1 MNRLPKIFV
10 LLMLFLASNP
20 TINAADKKN
29 TVTLEQAS
37 EMVREQSKGK
47 VLSARTT
54 HFNGGR
60 THRIQVLTPSGRV
73 KIFQVPMNKD
83 KFKSQQA
90 HKPRYS
96 QDQMNKLNNSSRRSN
111 LTNYRAP
118 NTNTARNS
126 STSPTKST
134 GDKKQK

>member
-10 LLMLFLASNP
+10 LSMLFLVNNP
-20 TINAADKKN
+20 TVNAADKKN

-37 EMVREQSKGK
+37 EMVRKQSKGK

-54 HFNGGR
+54 NFNGGR

-73 KIFQVPMNKD
+73 KIFQVPVNKD
-83 KFKSQQA
+83 KFKNLQL

-96 QDQMNKLNNSSRRSN
+96 QDQINTPINSSSRSN
-111 LTNYRAP
+111 RTNYRTP
-118 NTNTARNS
+118 NSNTTARNN
-126 STSPTKST
+126 STSSN
-134 GDKKQK
+134 GEKKQQ